1 MIWIYRLLIAAIL
14 ALMVGCLLGALLLII
29 EEKRDARERRARIRR
44 AIDRIASPHI
54 LPIEDLDAVR
64 DAYHN
69 GATHACMKGDN
80 DNVDSKKQD

>member
-1 MIWIYRLLIAAIL
+1 MVWLFRILIAAIL

-44 AIDRIASPHI
+44 AIDRIASPYI
-54 LPIEDLDAVR
+54 LHIEDLDAVR

-69 GATHACMKGDN
+69 GTTHACTKGDN
-80 DNVDSKKQD
+80 DNVDNKKQD